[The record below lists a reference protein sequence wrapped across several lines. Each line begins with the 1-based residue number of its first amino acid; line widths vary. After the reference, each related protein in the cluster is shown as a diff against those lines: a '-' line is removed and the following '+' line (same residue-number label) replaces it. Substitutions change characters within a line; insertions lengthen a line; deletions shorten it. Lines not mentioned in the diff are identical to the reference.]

1 MYTNYITFNHKKKIN
16 KECYADSKII
26 FISINSFFECTTIE
40 EIKAEHFMSLYG
52 HIHNTESVNIEEYM
66 TEHKVAVVYSIEHP
80 KNKISTFTFV
90 NSDGNSKTIHL
101 I

>member
-1 MYTNYITFNHKKKIN
+1 MYTNYIMFNQKKKIN

-26 FISINSFFECTTIE
+26 FIAINSFFECTTIE
-40 EIKAEHFMSLYG
+40 EIIAGEFMSLYG
-52 HIHNTESVNIEEYM
+52 NIHNTESVDIEKYM
-66 TEHKVAVVYSIEHP
+66 IDNKVAVIYWIENP
-80 KNKISTFTFV
+80 KLKISTMTFV

>member
-1 MYTNYITFNHKKKIN
+1 MYTNYITFNHKIN

-26 FISINSFFECTTIE
+26 LININSFFCYTKIE
-40 EIKAEHFMSLYG
+40 EITAGHFMSLYG
-52 HIHNTESVNIEEYM
+52 NIHNTESVNIEEYM
-66 TEHKVAVVYSIEHP
+66 MKHKVVVVYWIENP
-80 KNKISTFTFV
+80 KLKISTITFV